1 MTDKTTIVVTGSS
14 GGVGT
19 AICSAMIN
27 AGYLVLGLDIA
38 EPVQPNPSL
47 TFAKTNLA
55 IPEEIESALSKA
67 PSPVGAVIQCAAV
80 QPLVGAGAG
89 APLAVWQETYA
100 VNVLSL
106 EFIASELKAS
116 LSATP
121 PHRII
126 AIGSVHE
133 KVTSRDIAPY
143 SVSKAALAAWVRAAS
158 LDLGPAGITTIGIS
172 AGAIDTAKLE
182 EGLQRFENPANARA
196 RMLEAIPAR
205 HLLSAQAI
213 ASLATF
219 LLLPEA
225 SHFQGTNLCFDGGVS
240 EVLAG
245 E

>member
-1 MTDKTTIVVTGSS
+1 MTEKTTIVVTGSS

-27 AGYLVLGLDIA
+27 AGYLVLGLDIT
-38 EPVQPNPSL
+38 EPVQSDPSL

-55 IPEEIESALSKA
+55 IPEEIQTALSKA
-67 PSPVGAVIQCAAV
+67 PSPVGAVVHCAAV

-89 APLAVWQETYA
+89 APLSVWQETYE

-106 EFIASELKAS
+106 EFIASQLKAS

-158 LDLGPAGITTIGIS
+158 LDLGPAGISAIGIS

-182 EGLQRFENPANARA
+182 EGLQRFENPADARA
-196 RMLEAIPAR
+196 RMLKAIPAGKP
-205 HLLSAQAI
+205 LSGQEI
-213 ASLATF
+213 ASLGTF

-225 SHFQGTNLCFDGGVS
+225 SHFQGANLCFDGGVTGT
-240 EVLAG
+240 LAG